1 MTDRY
6 RLGVDIGGTFTDAIL
21 VNESTGETRTGK
33 VPSTPSDPSIGF
45 LQVVDRMLREGSV
58 APGAVRYLVH
68 GTTVATNAIIEGQL
82 ARTAF
87 VTTEGFRDLLE
98 IQTGIRPILYDLQF
112 KKLSP
117 LVPRYLSFGVPE
129 RLDAQGGVLVPLDE
143 EAVRRVA
150 ERLDAEGVQS
160 VAVCLLHSYLNPM
173 HESRIGSILR
183 EMLPSALVS
192 LSSEVAPEFR
202 EYFRASTTVINAG
215 IRPVVARYLE
225 SIEAR
230 IRESG
235 VSAELLVMQSNGGV
249 LSFEVAA
256 ERPVFMVES
265 GPAAGVIA
273 AAHLG
278 NALGHPNVISFD
290 MGGTTAKT
298 GLIEDGTPRV
308 TKDYE
313 VGGTAAA
320 TEHGSRGSGYPIR
333 TPVIDLVEI
342 GAGGGSIAWIDSGGI
357 LRVGPQSAGADPG
370 PVCYGKGGSEPTIT
384 DANLVLGRISPDYF
398 LGGEMKLDVESA
410 RRAIGERCADPLGMD
425 VIEVALGIVEIA
437 NTAMVNAMRRISVQ
451 RGYDPRDFLLVA
463 FGGAGP
469 VHANRLAAELEIPTA
484 LIPMSPGTASAM
496 GLLVTD
502 IEHDYS
508 VSLIRRADQLDAAAA
523 EESFAQLRAQGETAL
538 RRDSIPGEEMTF
550 LYQADMRYVGQSYE
564 LTVPVPRGDLSLAG
578 LAAVLGS
585 FHETHERT
593 YGFQADDEPVEF
605 VALRLNAV
613 GRISRPRMRESSAAG
628 RDADQALGSTRPA
641 YFAESG
647 GFVDCSIYDRYRL
660 PPGSVVHGPAI
671 VEEIDST
678 TVIHPG
684 YCAEVDRFGNLYLRR
699 DSDGR

>member
-45 LQVVDRMLREGSV
+45 LHVVDRMLREGSV

-68 GTTVATNAIIEGQL
+68 GTTVATNAIIEGRL
-82 ARTAF
+82 ARTGF

-112 KKLSP
+112 QKLPP

-143 EAVRRVA
+143 EAVRGVA
-150 ERLDAEGVQS
+150 ERLEAEEVQS

-173 HESRIGSILR
+173 HERRIGSILR

-298 GLIEDGTPRV
+298 GLIENGTPRV

-398 LGGEMKLDVESA
+398 LGGEMRLDVEGA
-410 RRAIGERCADPLGMD
+410 RRAIRKRCADPLGMD

-437 NTAMVNAMRRISVQ
+437 NTAMVNALRRISVQ
-451 RGYDPRDFLLVA
+451 RGYDPRDFVLVA

-484 LIPMSPGTASAM
+484 LVPMSPGTASAM

-508 VSLIRRADQLDAAAA
+508 VSLIRRADRLDAAAA
-523 EESFAQLRAQGETAL
+523 EESFARLRAQGETAL
-538 RRDSIPGEEMTF
+538 ARESIPEEDMAF

-564 LTVPVPRGDLSLAG
+564 LTVPVPGGDLGGAG

-585 FHETHERT
+585 FHDTHERT
-593 YGFQADDEPVEF
+593 YGFRADDEPVEF
-605 VALRLNAV
+605 VALRLNAI
-613 GRISRPRMRESSAAG
+613 GRISRPRMRESTAAG
-628 RDADQALGSTRPA
+628 NGADQALGSTRPA
-641 YFAESG
+641 YFAESV

-660 PPGSVVHGPAI
+660 PPGSVVRGPAI
-671 VEEIDST
+671 VEEVDST